1 MGATIDLVS
10 LAEYSM
16 VIYFS
21 DSTSVQIFSGVS
33 LGNDGAGSHETVR
46 FGKGV
51 RVPDGFEKLIGRR
64 ILRVGSDDRRDLNIE
79 VEGGLSCTVLG
90 DD

>member
-1 MGATIDLVS
+1 MYELPERFDLDSLMGATIDLVS

-33 LGNDGAGSHETVR
+33 LGNDGAGSRGQCVS
-46 FGKGV
+46 GKV
-51 RVPDGFEKLIGRR
+51 
-64 ILRVGSDDRRDLNIE
+64 
-79 VEGGLSCTVLG
+79 
-90 DD
+90 